1 MRPSTRNPESSDQKH
16 RGSLAAILTGLAG
29 LVLAGFL
36 WPGLLGAPAQAL
48 LATAIPVL
56 LILLAC
62 STTLSRPLL
71 AAMAVL
77 WALLGGSWMVLIWLH
92 RIGAL
97 SFGGIPLVLWI
108 LVFGLVLLPLGVV
121 SWAHATTFGTVGS
134 SPDRPDRRAETASR
148 SGDVAP

>member
-1 MRPSTRNPESSDQKH
+1 MRPSTRIPEPSGQKR
-16 RGSLAAILTGLAG
+16 RGSLAAVLTGLAM

-36 WPGLLGAPAQAL
+36 WPDLLGAPAQAL
-48 LATAIPVL
+48 LATAMPVL
-56 LILLAC
+56 LIVLAA
-62 STTLSRPLL
+62 SRSLSRPLL

-77 WALLGGSWMVLIWLH
+77 WVLLGGSWMVLIWLDQV
-92 RIGAL
+92 GAL

-121 SWAHATTFGTVGS
+121 SWAFSTTFGSDGS

-148 SGDVAP
+148 CSDAVP